1 MQDYG
6 LGAHGFCSGSLVI
19 STESSPNNK
28 GYSGGEERVS
38 DYAHWLN
45 KPGR

>member
-1 MQDYG
+1 MICVHD
-6 LGAHGFCSGSLVI
+6 LSP
-19 STESSPNNK
+19 PNNK

>member
-1 MQDYG
+1 MD
-6 LGAHGFCSGSLVI
+6 
-19 STESSPNNK
+19 STKKSNNK